1 MFRWVGHHRL
11 RIALAAIVV
20 TALLAPSAMADSP
33 SPAAS
38 AKGTSPPGASV
49 LHIGYTSAFGETA
62 INPFLVYLSI
72 DYELLSLNY
81 DLLVEYGSK
90 DFAPAAG
97 LASSWEKSPD
107 GLTWTFHMRSG
118 ATWQDG
124 QPVTADDVAFTYNYL
139 IQSHNPAYVG
149 PWAPKGNNLTD
160 KTAADN
166 PLTYFDA
173 YLDLDTGFSNTRIVS
188 VTAPDP
194 KTVVITAKAP
204 VSTLQLLYIPIVPKH
219 VWNSITFADA
229 ATKALFDVTKSIGS
243 GPYQVVEFRPKE
255 LIRLKANPAYW
266 GGAPKFDE
274 IIYQFYG
281 STDAAIQALKS
292 GEIQFL
298 EDVPNSQF
306 AALGNDSQIATLAA
320 KSPSFIELGFQSW
333 NPSPAQ
339 FKAVGCSDKTT
350 CKIGPTTGANGNPWL
365 TRADVRRALMGLV
378 DKVELVDKA
387 LNGLGDPGAS
397 LVSAYLNPF
406 GYKPAADDPLIYPT
420 YQPGDTAGKA
430 AVRTQRTAAARAAL
444 EALGFKDTDG
454 NGILN
459 APSDPASKAFDP
471 RGAGKDFKLRLYV
484 RDTKPE
490 DQLAG
495 DLIKQWFE
503 AAGVAV
509 DKQVVKEDFL
519 ITATIPADSNADSD
533 LYIWGWGPDPDPN
546 FILGAMTTDSI
557 GNWQDANWSDP
568 AYDTLVAQQRITAD
582 VAARKAV
589 IGQALKLFYQQGP
602 YAVLWYA
609 NDLQAYR
616 KDLVTGFKQLPEGTG
631 PWWTPYAFGSYGS
644 MLTAELASEASP
656 TAAPSGGSST
666 PSSAGSNLG
675 LILGFAA
682 LVVVLGAGGVWVAR
696 RRSAGDEDD

>member
-1 MFRWVGHHRL
+1 MFRSLGRRPF
-11 RIALAAIVV
+11 RIMLAAMVV
-20 TALLAPSAMADSP
+20 GALLAPSALADSP
-33 SPAAS
+33 SPSAQPSSAA
-38 AKGTSPPGASV
+38 GTKV
-49 LHIGYTSAFGETA
+49 LHIGYTTEFGDTA

-81 DLLVEYGSK
+81 DLLVEYGPK
-90 DFAPAAG
+90 DFAPSPG
-97 LASSWEKSPD
+97 LAASWEHSAD

-139 IQSHNPAYVG
+139 IQSHNPAYTG
-149 PWAPKGNNLTD
+149 PWAPKGNNLND
-160 KTAADN
+160 PSSADN
-166 PLTYFDA
+166 ALTYFDA
-173 YLDLDTGFSNTRIVS
+173 YLDLDTGFENTRITS

-194 KTVVITAKAP
+194 ATVVIKASAP
-204 VSTLQLLYIPIVPKH
+204 LSTLQLLYIPIVPKH
-219 VWNSITFADA
+219 IWNSITFADA
-229 ATKALFDVTKSIGS
+229 AAKPLFDVTKSIGS

-255 LIRLKANPAYW
+255 LIRLKANPNFW
-266 GGAPKFDE
+266 GGKPKFDE

-306 AALGNDSQIATLAA
+306 AALKSDPQIATLAA

-333 NPSPAQ
+333 NPTKDQ
-339 FKAVGCSDKTT
+339 FQAVGCSDAST

-365 TRADVRRALMGLV
+365 TRPDVRRALMSLV

-387 LNGLGDPGAS
+387 INGLGDPGAS
-397 LVSAYLNPF
+397 LVTPYLNPY
-406 GYKPAADDPLIYPT
+406 GYQPPTDDPLVYPS
-420 YQPGDTAGKA
+420 YKAGDETAKA
-430 AVRTQRTAAARAAL
+430 TIRTQRTAAARAAL

-459 APSDPASKAFDP
+459 APSDAAGKAFDP

-509 DKQVVKEDFL
+509 DKQVVKEDFM
-519 ITATIPADSNADSD
+519 ITATIPSDSNADSD

-546 FILGAMTTDSI
+546 FILGTMTTDSI

-568 AYDTLVAQQRITAD
+568 AYDALVAQQRVTVD
-582 VAARKAV
+582 TAARKGV
-589 IGQALKLFYQQGP
+589 IGQALKLFYEQGP

-616 KDLVTGFKQLPEGTG
+616 KDLVTGFNQLPEGTG
-631 PWWTPYAFGSYGS
+631 PWWTPYAFGPYGS

-656 TAAPSGGSST
+656 TPAPSGSSGT
-666 PSSAGSNLG
+666 PSGGGSPVGLFAGL
-675 LILGFAA
+675 AA
-682 LVVVLGAGGVWVAR
+682 LVVVLAVGGVLVVR
-696 RRSAGDEDD
+696 RRAASGEDD

>member
-1 MFRWVGHHRL
+1 MFRSVGPRRF
-11 RIALAAIVV
+11 RIMLAAVV
-20 TALLAPSAMADSP
+20 ISALLAPSAMADSP
-33 SPAAS
+33 SPSAQAS
-38 AKGTSPPGASV
+38 SPAGAKV
-49 LHIGYTSAFGETA
+49 LHIGYTTEFGETA

-72 DYELLSLNY
+72 DYELLPLNY
-81 DLLVEYGSK
+81 DLLVEWGQK
-90 DFAPAAG
+90 DFAPAPG
-97 LASSWEKSPD
+97 LASSWEHSAD
-107 GLTWTFHMRSG
+107 GLIWTFHMRSG

-124 QPVTADDVAFTYNYL
+124 QPVTADDVAFTFNYL
-139 IQSHNPAYVG
+139 IQSHNPTYVG
-149 PWAPKGNNLTD
+149 PWAPNGNNLTD
-160 KTAADN
+160 PTAADN
-166 PLTYFDA
+166 ALTYFDA
-173 YLDLDTGFSNTRIVS
+173 YLDLDTGFDNTRIVS
-188 VTAPDP
+188 VTAPDA

-204 VSTLQLLYIPIVPKH
+204 VSTVQLLYIPIVPKH
-219 VWNSITFADA
+219 IWNSITFADA

-281 STDAAIQALKS
+281 STDAATQALKS

-298 EDVPNSQF
+298 EEVPNSQF
-306 AALGNDSQIATLAA
+306 AALASDTKIATLAA

-333 NPSPAQ
+333 NPSPDQ
-339 FKAVGCSDKTT
+339 FTSLGCSDPST

-365 TRADVRRALMGLV
+365 TRSDVRRALMGLV

-387 LNGLGDPGAS
+387 LNGHGDPGAS
-397 LVSAYLNPF
+397 LVSPYLNPF
-406 GYKPAADDPLIYPT
+406 GWQPPATDALAYPT
-420 YQPGDTAGKA
+420 YQAGNDTAKA
-430 AVRTQRTAAARAAL
+430 AIRAQRTAAARAAL
-444 EALGFKDTDG
+444 EAIGFKDTDG

-459 APSDPASKAFDP
+459 APSDPTSKAFDP
-471 RGAGKDFKLRLYV
+471 KGAGKDLKLRLYV

-519 ITATIPADSNADSD
+519 TSSTIPSASNADSD

-546 FILGAMTTDSI
+546 FILGTMTTDSI
-557 GNWQDANWSDP
+557 GNWQDANWSDTG
-568 AYDTLVAQQRITAD
+568 YDGLVAQQRITAD
-582 VAARKAV
+582 VPARKAL
-589 IGQALKLFYQQGP
+589 IGQALKLFYEQGP
-602 YAVLWYA
+602 YAVLWYS

-631 PWWTPYAFGSYGS
+631 PWWTPYSFGPYGS
-644 MLTAELASEASP
+644 LLTAELASEASP
-656 TAAPSGGSST
+656 TPGPSGGSGAPSGG
-666 PSSAGSNLG
+666 GSNLG
-675 LILGFAA
+675 LILGFGA
-682 LVVVLGAGGVWVAR
+682 LIVVLGVGGVWVAR
-696 RRSAGDEDD
+696 RRAASDEDD